1 MPRFVFKLQPVL
13 EMREREER
21 DKKLALAETERERH
35 VLEERIRGY
44 QRNIEIEQA
53 GLAEM
58 LVGSGGGS
66 GGGTGGTGGI
76 DFRGARLQANA
87 AISNRF
93 SAQKTV
99 LELAG
104 VHHRLERARAE
115 LAQASARRKAV
126 ELLRDRQLEAFE
138 SEQRRRESAEL
149 DDISVMRH
157 TRRQGMTQGYTQ

>member
-1 MPRFVFKLQPVL
+1 
-13 EMREREER
+13 MREREER
-21 DKKLALAETERERH
+21 EKKRALAEIERERR
-35 VLEERIRGY
+35 VLEDRIRGY

-58 LVGSGGGS
+58 LVSSGG
-66 GGGTGGTGGI
+66 GGI

-104 VHHRLERARAE
+104 VHHRLERARIE
-115 LAQASARRKAV
+115 LSEASARRKAV

-157 TRRQGMTQGYTQ
+157 TRIQGTHRGNTL